1 METKWISNKFYIKE
15 DKIMAMEITSN
26 YSSYAAQGM
35 ADNTKK
41 RAEKTSEPVKTN
53 NTEST
58 SDYLSKLQKQ
68 VPDRKSVV

>member
-58 SDYLSKLQKQ
+58 
-68 VPDRKSVV
+68 